1 MIRVPRKNTQL
12 VAGVIS
18 ALSLILT
25 VQTVRADDAQTA
37 PSGVLLRG
45 PANTQIPASQ
55 SQKAAA
61 TAPVVP
67 AGSAT
72 QTSGSPPLSGAGPT
86 APAVTGKD
94 SPVDLDRRTAGSA
107 ENKKDMSRG
116 RFFEREQH
124 PLNTYSKSVASPNAM
139 QSGSGASTPLSV
151 SPQAPSGAGAG
162 KPAPAA
168 TNAQAAASE
177 RLTNPAPASSA
188 TSGEQSKQA
197 TDKRLETIELKR
209 PELTAL
215 ISVNERLSPL
225 AIDASGNIPVS
236 FHSVLTAAVQHNLDI
251 ADYRTQTEIQKW
263 TYLSAMSKFLPDV
276 NMGYQKQYVK
286 GLFFF
291 PLTTSSSTL
300 ASSSGA
306 LATQA
311 ATSNK
316 FAKISTPFTVANAGF
331 TYHAYQGGK
340 VAFSALENHNRLRAA
355 RAAQHATL
363 SDTLLTVAKDYY
375 SLLLNEAFLQIQIK
389 AVETSEEQVRVNSD
403 LERSGLATNL
413 DVLQSRT
420 QLSRDRVNLIDQQ
433 RARRVAAIKLADTLN
448 MNMAQ
453 DLAPAEHE
461 LRKVRLVDED
471 MGIGKMLELA
481 IDNRPELKQYE
492 ELRRAAK
499 KAIVVAAAPLQPKV
513 NIGGNIYGIG
523 PALNNIEALYQLSFA
538 INFSFGGLGMTDYS
552 NIQTAKW
559 KARQALVLANKE
571 FNTVID
577 QARTAFID
585 SLTTERKIDETVNE
599 VISAEEELR
608 LAKIRFE
615 NGLGTNLDIIT
626 AQRDR
631 TTAYLERA
639 QAIANYNIAEV
650 QLMHDLGVISVDG
663 LTSGRPIASNLV
675 PKTY

>member
-1 MIRVPRKNTQL
+1 MIGVPKKFTRI
-12 VAGVIS
+12 VASSTS
-18 ALSLILT
+18 ALALLVVAST
-25 VQTVRADDAQTA
+25 AKADNVGSSASEPQ
-37 PSGVLLRG
+37 LRG
-45 PANTQIPASQ
+45 PANTQIPPSPQASG
-55 SQKAAA
+55 
-61 TAPVVP
+61 V
-67 AGSAT
+67 
-72 QTSGSPPLSGAGPT
+72 GPT
-86 APAVTGKD
+86 APAVSGKD
-94 SPVDLDRRTAGSA
+94 SPTELDQRTAGSS
-107 ENKKDMSRG
+107 ENKKDIARG

-124 PLNTYSKSVASPNAM
+124 PQNTYSKSVASPNAM
-139 QSGSGASTPLSV
+139 QSGSGTSSPLVV
-151 SPQAPSGAGAG
+151 SPKVDAGSAAG
-162 KPAPAA
+162 KA
-168 TNAQAAASE
+168 TLLKPQASSSE
-177 RLTNPAPASSA
+177 RLVSPTLQTNPTNSDTNKP
-188 TSGEQSKQA
+188 G

-215 ISVNERLSPL
+215 ISVNEHLSPL
-225 AIDASGNIPVS
+225 TIDASGNTPVS
-236 FHSVLTAAVQHNLDI
+236 LPSVLSAAVQHNLDI

-263 TYLSAMSKFLPDV
+263 NYLSSMSKFLPDV
-276 NMGYQKQYVK
+276 NMGYQKQYIK

-291 PLTTSSSTL
+291 PLTTSSSSAAAL
-300 ASSSGA
+300 ASGA
-306 LATQA
+306 T
-311 ATSNK
+311 TTNK
-316 FAKISTPFTVANAGF
+316 FAKISTPFTIASAGF

-340 VAFSALENHNRLRAA
+340 IAFAALENHNRLRAA

-363 SDTLLTVAKDYY
+363 SDTLLAVAKDYY

-403 LERSGLATNL
+403 LEKSGLATNL

-433 RARRVAAIKLADTLN
+433 RARRVAAIRLADTLN

-461 LRKVRLVDED
+461 LRKVKLVDEG
-471 MGIGKMLELA
+471 MGIGRMLEFA

-513 NIGGNIYGIG
+513 NIGGNVYGIG

-538 INFSFGGLGMTDYS
+538 IQFSFGGLGMTDYS
-552 NIQTAKW
+552 NIQAAKW
-559 KARQALVLANKE
+559 KARQALVQANKE

-599 VISAEEELR
+599 VVSAEEELR

-650 QLMHDLGVISVDG
+650 QLLHDLGLISVDG
-663 LTSGRPIASNLV
+663 LISGRPIASSSL